1 MFSVKVDSEEH
12 VFWLD
17 SGLFSAAFMIP
28 GKERNPR
35 NIERVLSSAQ
45 KKMEEGGHPGYHE
58 SESGFLA
65 WKN

>member
-1 MFSVKVDSEEH
+1 MINSEGH
-12 VFWLD
+12 VFLLD
-17 SGLFSAAFMIP
+17 PGLSSAAFMIP
-28 GKERNPR
+28 GEERDPR